1 MGRQCASYVSFV
13 IGFAFIGFMGINHH
27 RLFTHI
33 QHCDSGLLL
42 FNLLVLLGVT
52 FVLFPSSM
60 LADHL
65 GQADQKL
72 AAMLYHTSFQPS
84 CSKPLRTSP
93 RTFLQIPSEAL
104 WNGRADFV
112 VN

>member
-1 MGRQCASYVSFV
+1 MGRQWASYASLV
-13 IGFAFIGFMGINHH
+13 IGFAFIGVMWINHH

-33 QHCDSGLLL
+33 QHCDNGLLL
-42 FNLLVLLGVT
+42 FNLLLLLRVT
-52 FVLFPSSM
+52 FVLFPTSV
-60 LADHL
+60 LAAHL

-72 AAMLYHTSFQPS
+72 AAMLYHVSLQPS
-84 CSKPLRTSP
+84 CSKPLRTS